1 MTKNRLEAFSDG
13 IIAIIITIMVFDIKM
28 NEVPNEHHF
37 WVEFLKLYPKII
49 SYMLSFLTLAI
60 MWVNHHQLFHQIKQI
75 DRKSLW
81 YNIHLLFWMS
91 LVPFGTN
98 LVGANPTLALNISIY
113 SLIFL
118 MNALSFSFLRGYA
131 VRKNLLLEHV
141 RKETQVRILKKNILA
156 VCIYASAAIVGWWS
170 VYISYIL
177 LLIVPIMYFI
187 PEKITSNEISN
198 S

>member
-37 WVEFLKLYPKII
+37 WAEFLKLYPKII

-60 MWVNHHQLFHQIKQI
+60 MWVNHHQLFHQIRLI

-118 MNALSFSFLRGYA
+118 MNALSFSLLRGYA
-131 VRKNLLLEHV
+131 VHKNLLLEHV

-156 VCIYASAAIVGWWS
+156 LCIYASAATLGWWS
-170 VYISYIL
+170 VYISYLL

>member
-28 NEVPNEHHF
+28 NEIPSEQRF
-37 WVEFLKLYPKII
+37 WEELDKLYPKII

-60 MWVNHHQLFHQIKQI
+60 MWVNHHQLFHQIRLI

-98 LVGANPTLALNISIY
+98 LVGSNPRMPLNIGVY
-113 SLIFL
+113 SFIFL
-118 MNALSFSFLRGYA
+118 MNALSFSFLRGYV

-141 RKETQVRILKKNILA
+141 KKETQVHILRKNILA
-156 VCIYASAAIVGWWS
+156 VCIYASAAIFGWWS
-170 VYISYIL
+170 IYISYLL
-177 LLIVPIMYFI
+177 LLIVPVMYFI
-187 PEKITSNEISN
+187 PEKVISNENSN